1 MALENMLKLLEHLN
15 QYNQTT
21 RRKVLN
27 LCSRQAGDLVIEGL
41 IKEDQ
46 IFEDFHN

>member
-1 MALENMLKLLEHLN
+1 MRHLLNQLD

-46 IFEDFHN
+46 IFEENHN